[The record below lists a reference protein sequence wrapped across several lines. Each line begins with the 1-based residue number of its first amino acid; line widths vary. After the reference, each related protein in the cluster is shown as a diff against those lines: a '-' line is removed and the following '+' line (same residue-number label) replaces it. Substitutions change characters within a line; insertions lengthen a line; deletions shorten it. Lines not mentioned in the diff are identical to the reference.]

1 MNDGKACSATCR
13 WIGFVAL
20 LGAMSLAGLMIRN
33 AVVLLDECNV
43 QLSSGIGR
51 YEAVVQAAVSRLR
64 PVNLAGMTTVLGAIP
79 LLKDVFWIG
88 LAVTIMAGITF
99 GTLLTMFMVP
109 VPYATVYRLRP
120 DASSASSESH

>member
-1 MNDGKACSATCR
+1 
-13 WIGFVAL
+13 
-20 LGAMSLAGLMIRN
+20 MSLAGLMIRN

-43 QLSSGIGR
+43 QLSSGMSR
-51 YEAVVQAAVSRLR
+51 YEAIVRDALSRLR
-64 PVNLAGMTTVLGAIP
+64 PVCLAGITTVLGAIP

-109 VPYATVYRLRP
+109 VLYATVYRLRP
-120 DASSASSESH
+120 DALSASSGSH